1 MSLPAAWVDRI
12 FEKLTLVY
20 GQAFLRRWDGLDLTA
35 VKADWAHEL
44 RGFAQ
49 APNAVAHGLAH
60 LPTEGQPPT
69 VLQFRQLCVRAAVV
83 DRAALSDSKSDSK
96 PDPQRV
102 AATLARLREHRPN
115 PREPK
120 GWAWA
125 LKAREER
132 DPKCLSAAQ
141 RDMWRAALALD
152 LARQQ
157 RRDEEACE
165 GAA

>member
-20 GQAFLRRWDGLDLTA
+20 GQSFLRRWDGLDLAA

-49 APNAVAHGLAH
+49 APNAIAHGLAH
-60 LPTEGQPPT
+60 LPTEGPPPT
-69 VLQFRQLCVRAAVV
+69 VLQFRQLCVRAPMVERV
-83 DRAALSDSKSDSK
+83 ALSDSK

-102 AATLARLREHRPN
+102 AATLARLREKRPN
-115 PREPK
+115 PRDPK
-120 GWAWA
+120 GWAWG